1 MNHVTCRLTAKNL
14 NQLRNPT
21 LSNRVWATLFFISS
35 EFLHFIKNVK
45 NCDATWRDDAEHLLT
60 APPIKNFSLKIQD
73 GGRQITLERPVLR
86 HHEIFHFVDFQD
98 GGCPSSWN
106 FEILWRSVK
115 LSQSFHIF
123 RVFQVKC
130 KNSPSRS

>member
-1 MNHVTCRLTAKNL
+1 M
-14 NQLRNPT
+14 
-21 LSNRVWATLFFISS
+21 
-35 EFLHFIKNVK
+35 K

-73 GGRQITLERPVLR
+73 GGRPITLERPVLR

-106 FEILWRSVK
+106 FEIMEIGQTVAE
-115 LSQSFHIF
+115 LSHFSCF
-123 RVFQVKC
+123 
-130 KNSPSRS
+130 SSEM